1 MFKLRALDAR
11 SAHATSTA
19 PAAGTPVAK
28 LVEVEANEVD
38 EFDRA
43 TPTDAP
49 ARRWEAQLMRQ
60 LETWLTGQGHEVSR
74 WRIPIPG
81 SSQFMLTDTYDATEE
96 VLWEVKADAS
106 RESVRMAIG
115 QLADYLRYLTPGLS
129 SGIVLPTSPYADLV
143 ELIQESGHRLLVPR
157 ESEFTEPSR

>member
-1 MFKLRALDAR
+1 
-11 SAHATSTA
+11 
-19 PAAGTPVAK
+19 
-28 LVEVEANEVD
+28 
-38 EFDRA
+38 
-43 TPTDAP
+43 
-49 ARRWEAQLMRQ
+49 
-60 LETWLTGQGHEVSR
+60 
-74 WRIPIPG
+74 
-81 SSQFMLTDTYDATEE
+81 MLTDTYDATEE